1 MLNNENTDYKN
12 IEYTDNLI
20 SKIQYKIDIDATD
33 KNTKKELKGFI
44 TTDISNACINNFQNA
59 INTIYAYYV
68 YDKKD
73 ARSLKDEDKTNL
85 QCSFYIRE
93 GTTDISV
100 LPECIKEII
109 NSLSNLP
116 MQTQLSIIAGIVV
129 ICGFYF
135 GYKIIDSNNQ
145 AKKFIDNNKMISD
158 IVKNNNETIIK
169 ALSSDKMVLNSVKY
183 NNEEPISGDKIYSLA
198 KELNNKQNNKKTKQ
212 KEEYKLIVKKLYN
225 SNNKEKKAI
234 LQNKDNTIKIDAD
247 FVNNLFQE
255 NKDILIQSFTNDEEI
270 SCEVLI
276 TRNEDNDI
284 VDATLLKVSN

>member
-1 MLNNENTDYKN
+1 MESNKKKIDNINDLFEVLNNENTDYKN

-20 SKIQYKIDIDATD
+20 NKIQYKIDIDATD

-44 TTDISNACINNFQNA
+44 TTDISNACITNFQNA
-59 INTIYAYYV
+59 IYTIYAYYV

-85 QCSFYIRE
+85 QCSFYVKE
-93 GTTDISV
+93 GSTDISV

-116 MQTQLSIIAGIVV
+116 MKTQLLIIAGIIVV
-129 ICGFYF
+129 SGFYF
-135 GYKIIDSNNQ
+135 GYKTIDSNNQ
-145 AKKFIDNNKMISD
+145 VKKFIDNNKIIRD

-183 NNEEPISGDKIYSLA
+183 NNEEPISEDKIYSLA

-212 KEEYKLIVKKLYN
+212 KEEYKLIVKN
-225 SNNKEKKAI
+225 FI
-234 LQNKDNTIKIDAD
+234 IQTIKRKKQFYKVKI
-247 FVNNLFQE
+247 
-255 NKDILIQSFTNDEEI
+255 I
-270 SCEVLI
+270 
-276 TRNEDNDI
+276 
-284 VDATLLKVSN
+284 LLKLTPILLIICSKNIKIF

>member
-1 MLNNENTDYKN
+1 MESNKKKIDNINDLFEVLNNENTDYKN

-20 SKIQYKIDIDATD
+20 NKIQYKIDIDATD

-44 TTDISNACINNFQNA
+44 TTDISNACITNFQNA

-85 QCSFYIRE
+85 QCSFYVKE
-93 GTTDISV
+93 GSTDISV

-116 MQTQLSIIAGIVV
+116 MKTQLLIIAGIIVV
-129 ICGFYF
+129 SGFYF
-135 GYKIIDSNNQ
+135 GYKTIDSNNQ
-145 AKKFIDNNKMISD
+145 VKKFIDNNKIIRD

-183 NNEEPISGDKIYSLA
+183 NNEEPISEDKIYSLA

-212 KEEYKLIVKKLYN
+212 KEEYKLIVKN
-225 SNNKEKKAI
+225 FI
-234 LQNKDNTIKIDAD
+234 IQTIKRKKQFYKVKI
-247 FVNNLFQE
+247 
-255 NKDILIQSFTNDEEI
+255 I
-270 SCEVLI
+270 
-276 TRNEDNDI
+276 
-284 VDATLLKVSN
+284 LLKLTPILLIICSKNIKIF